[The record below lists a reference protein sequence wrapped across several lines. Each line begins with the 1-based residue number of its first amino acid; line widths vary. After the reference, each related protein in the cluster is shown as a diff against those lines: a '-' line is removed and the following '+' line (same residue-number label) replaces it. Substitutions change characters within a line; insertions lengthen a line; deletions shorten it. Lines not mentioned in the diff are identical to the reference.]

1 MITRSGN
8 PVRPLDVTPSC
19 EGERMAH
26 ITISCD
32 TCIMDG
38 TAACADCV
46 VTHLLAPAPHEHRLD
61 TATTG
66 TTSTTATSH
75 AVVFDLDELRAM
87 RVLAEAGLVPT
98 LRHREAP

>member
-1 MITRSGN
+1 MRSGRRG
-8 PVRPLDVTPSC
+8 PGDGERSTGSGSRVPIIGVTPSC
-19 EGERMAH
+19 EGDDMAH

-46 VTHLLAPAPHEHRLD
+46 VTHLLAPAPHEHRLE
-61 TATTG
+61 TT
-66 TTSTTATSH
+66 